1 MSEEEWRQRLQ
12 AAVDKSG
19 KSMRAI
25 SLTAGCSASY
35 LHGILKENKEPTLP
49 RLVKI
54 CAVIS
59 VSVTYIILGIEMS
72 PVHEQLLLLLS
83 DLPSAQQQL
92 LLELARSLARGG
104 G

>member
-1 MSEEEWRQRLQ
+1 MSEEEWRKRLQ
-12 AAVDKSG
+12 EAVDKSG

-35 LHGILKENKEPTLP
+35 LHGILKENKEPTLA

-54 CAVIS
+54 CSEIG

-72 PVHEQLLLLLS
+72 PTHESLLLLMS
-83 DLPSAQQQL
+83 DLPDAQQQL
-92 LLELARSLARGG
+92 LLELARSLARDKG
-104 G
+104 